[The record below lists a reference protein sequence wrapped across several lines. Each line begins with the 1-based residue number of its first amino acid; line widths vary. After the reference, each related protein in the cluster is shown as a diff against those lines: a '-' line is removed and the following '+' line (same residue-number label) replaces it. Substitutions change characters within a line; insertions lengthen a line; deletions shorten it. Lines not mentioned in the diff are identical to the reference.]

1 MTKEYLIYGA
11 ELSPYSVKVRSYL
24 RYKGIPHQWIIRN
37 QQTQKEFNKL
47 AKIQVIPLVVTPE
60 QEVLQDSTPIIQA
73 LEEKF
78 SQNSITP
85 SETHTA
91 FISRLIEEYA
101 DEWVVKPMFH
111 YRWRYKADQ
120 TAASIRFGELFVPGW
135 AKRVPILNKLLKNQ
149 AAKIFKKRMKSR
161 LWVIGSNPT
170 TEKEIEKSF
179 TNLLRLLEKHL
190 HHRPFLF
197 GARPSLADF
206 GLWGQVYN
214 AWTDVSGKRIIEGGH
229 PNVKQWIDRMLNPKN
244 EGDFEQWSSLENT
257 MMPILTTEIAQV
269 FMPWVS
275 ANNKAIQNRD
285 DNLSITING
294 NIFEHKVTSVQK
306 YHAKSFSVLQ
316 EEYKAIPN
324 KAELDDVLKSA
335 DLLKFL
341 E

>member
-24 RYKGIPHQWIIRN
+24 RYKEIPHQWIIRN

-214 AWTDVSGKRIIEGGH
+214 AWTDVSGKRIIEGRH

-257 MMPILTTEIAQV
+257 MMPILITEIAQV

>member
-1 MTKEYLIYGA
+1 MTKDYLIYGA

-24 RYKGIPHQWIIRN
+24 RYKEIPHQWIIRN

-60 QEVLQDSTPIIQA
+60 QEVLQDSTPTIQA

-85 SETHTA
+85 SEAHTA

-257 MMPILTTEIAQV
+257 MMPILITEIAQV